1 MVIVRMATTSDG
13 MAGLWSAQGGALW
26 RAVFAASAGRR
37 DLADDVTAEAF
48 ARLIAYQQTVR
59 EPVPWLFR
67 TAFRLLAK
75 ELRRERNASPEVA
88 DSVAS
93 DGVAPLSPALAQALR
108 VLTMEQRIVI
118 FLHYY
123 ADLPIREV
131 AALSGTSQAAVRV
144 RLHKA
149 RRKLRDVL
157 DREEV
162 LSVA

>member
-1 MVIVRMATTSDG
+1 
-13 MAGLWSAQGGALW
+13 
-26 RAVFAASAGRR
+26 
-37 DLADDVTAEAF
+37 
-48 ARLIAYQQTVR
+48 LIAYQRTVR

-75 ELRRERNASPEVA
+75 ELRRERSSSTEVSEGA
-88 DSVAS
+88 AS
-93 DGVAPLSPALAQALR
+93 DRVAPLSPALAQALG

-131 AALSGTSQAAVRV
+131 AQLSGTSQAAVRV

-162 LSVA
+162 LGVA

>member
-1 MVIVRMATTSDG
+1 MVIGRMATTSDR
-13 MAGLWSAQGGALW
+13 MAGLWSAEGGALW
-26 RAVFAASAGRR
+26 RALFAASAGRR
-37 DLADDVTAEAF
+37 DLADDITAEAF
-48 ARLIAYQQTVR
+48 ARLIAYQRTVR

-75 ELRRERNASPEVA
+75 ELRRERSSSTELVDEIAGDRVS
-88 DSVAS
+88 
-93 DGVAPLSPALAQALR
+93 PLSPALAQALQ

-123 ADLPIREV
+123 ADLPIRDV
-131 AALSGTSQAAVRV
+131 AHLSGTSQAAVRV

-149 RRKLRDVL
+149 RHKLRAVL

-162 LSVA
+162 LHVA